1 MKRMFFSKSSS
12 SLYLLPTAGV
22 VTSPNY
28 PDNYPNNLERTYTIQ
43 VGEGLIISLQFTA
56 FQIVAQYDYVYD
68 YETYEYIYDYESVVG
83 CYDHLTITDGDGT
96 TLMDKSCGS
105 SLPAAITSISNT
117 VKIMFSTDGYRTE
130 SGWSLNWTAVTA
142 GVFLPF

>member
-1 MKRMFFSKSSS
+1 M
-12 SLYLLPTAGV
+12 LLTAGV

-28 PDNYPNNLERTYTIQ
+28 PDNYPNNFERTYTIQ
-43 VGEGLIISLQFTA
+43 VAEGLIISLQFSA
-56 FQIVAQYDYVYD
+56 FEIIAEYAYD
-68 YETYEYIYDYESVVG
+68 YETWEYDYESVVG